1 MIAFIFPGQGSQK
14 RGMGMSLF
22 DEVPEYRAAEQD
34 VNDIVGYSMRKLCIE
49 DPDGRLKETQF
60 TQPSL
65 FIVNALYWYKAIR
78 SGQGASF
85 LAGHSLGEYNALFAA
100 GVFDLLTGLRLVKK
114 RGELMAQ
121 APSGGMAAVIGIGT
135 ARIAEILKDNK
146 LSNIDIANFN
156 SPSQI
161 VISGP
166 ASEIR
171 NAGPVFEKA
180 GARLYMPLQV
190 SAAFHSRYVAEAASL
205 FADFLAPMSFNAPKV
220 PVIANATAQPYP
232 VESPSDSTKSL
243 LIRQI
248 TQSVLWDQSVRF
260 LIAHGV
266 NEFKELGVGN
276 VLTRLVDQVRQ
287 DQSTLLTRL
296 AT

>member
-14 RGMGMSLF
+14 RGMGMGLF
-22 DEVPEYRAAEQD
+22 DEVPEYRAVEQD

-49 DPDGRLKETQF
+49 DPGGRLKETQF

-78 SGQGASF
+78 SGQRASF
-85 LAGHSLGEYNALFAA
+85 VAGHSLGEYSALFAA
-100 GVFDLLTGLRLVKK
+100 GVFDLLTGLQLVKK

-121 APSGGMAAVIGIGT
+121 APSGAMAAVIGIDAART
-135 ARIAEILKDNK
+135 AKILNDNK

-166 ASEIR
+166 AIDIR
-171 NAGPVFEKA
+171 NAGPAFEKA

-190 SAAFHSRYVAEAASL
+190 SAAFHSRYVAEAAKV
-205 FADFLAPMSFNAPKV
+205 FADFLAPMSFNASAV

-260 LIAHGV
+260 LIAQGV

-287 DQSTLLTRL
+287 EQS
-296 AT
+296 ANA